1 VTQQIA
7 WSTAAGVS
15 VWDLEWVMPNDSLDS
30 TIQITIL
37 TNPHIGDLRFAIFY
51 DYAIRFNVDLNVTP
65 DKIATIVSDFQYLAT
80 HYFSHPSYLKIGQG
94 RPVVFFYFSAA
105 LNPVPN
111 FVRNLAFP
119 YATRLSSRW
128 FT

>member
-1 VTQQIA
+1 MTVGDRVYA
-7 WSTAAGVS
+7 DLATAELFDPKDGMFS
-15 VWDLEWVMPNDSLDS
+15 PTKGSMS
-30 TIQITIL
+30 
-37 TNPHIGDLRFAIFY
+37 FA
-51 DYAIRFNVDLNVTP
+51 RGN
-65 DKIATIVSDFQYLAT
+65 SDFQYLAT

-94 RPVVFFYFSAA
+94 RPVVFVYFSAA